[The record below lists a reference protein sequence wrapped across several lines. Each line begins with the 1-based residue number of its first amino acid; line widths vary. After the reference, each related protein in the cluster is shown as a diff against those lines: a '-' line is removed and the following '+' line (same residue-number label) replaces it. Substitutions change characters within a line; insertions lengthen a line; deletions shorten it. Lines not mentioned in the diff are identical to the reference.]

1 MLRNQ
6 NKIYNTETSSQVQRK
21 FVSPT
26 QQKNANPIDNQKN
39 AKI

>member
-6 NKIYNTETSSQVQRK
+6 NKILNNDTSSQMQRK

-26 QQKNANPIDNQKN
+26 QQKSGNTVDNQKN

>member
-6 NKIYNTETSSQVQRK
+6 NKILNNDSSQMQRK

-26 QQKNANPIDNQKN
+26 QQKSGNTVDNQKN

>member
-6 NKIYNTETSSQVQRK
+6 NKIYNDSNSLTQRK

-26 QQKNANPIDNQKN
+26 QAKNTNLVDNQKN